1 MKQFLP
7 FTSILWVM
15 LLTSSLKS
23 HGQTT
28 VSYNYD
34 DAGNRKERIITL
46 DVSSAAT
53 AEASE
58 SRTKKKKVSYEEQV
72 GEFKVIIY
80 PNPTQGELKVE
91 IQTTEERQE
100 ATFMVYD
107 LSGSLL
113 INKTSTRDITKL
125 DLSPYPL
132 GTYILRV
139 STGTYRSEWKVVKQ

>member
-7 FTSILWVM
+7 FTAIVWLMV
-15 LLTSSLKS
+15 LICTLNCKA
-23 HGQTT
+23 QNT
-28 VSYNYD
+28 VSYHYD
-34 DAGNRKERIITL
+34 DAGNRIDRVIVL
-46 DVSSAAT
+46 DVSFAAT
-53 AEASE
+53 TEASE
-58 SRTKKKKVSYEEQV
+58 SRTKKKKVSYEEELGQ
-72 GEFKVIIY
+72 FKVIIY

-91 IQTTEERQE
+91 IQTTEEREQ

-113 INKTSTRDITKL
+113 INKTSSRDITKL

-139 STGTYRSEWKVVKQ
+139 STGTYRSEWKIVKQ